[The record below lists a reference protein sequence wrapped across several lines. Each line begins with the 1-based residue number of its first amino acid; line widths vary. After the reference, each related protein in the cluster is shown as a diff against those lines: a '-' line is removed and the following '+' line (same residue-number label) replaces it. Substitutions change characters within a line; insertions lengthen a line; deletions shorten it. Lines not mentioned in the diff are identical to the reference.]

1 MISKKITIR
10 KEMLNPDFI
19 VMTAKICSSFNS
31 SITMY
36 AKDRIVN
43 LKSIVNIF
51 GTKLEN
57 TEEVELVFTGN
68 DEEDAC
74 NTILALFQ

>member
-1 MISKKITIR
+1 MISKKITIH
-10 KEMLNPDFI
+10 KEILNPDFI
-19 VMTAKICSSFNS
+19 VMTAKICSSFNCS
-31 SITMY
+31 VTMY

-51 GTKLEN
+51 ATKLES
-57 TEEVELVFTGN
+57 TEEVELVFDGN

-74 NTILALFQ
+74 NTILDLFQ